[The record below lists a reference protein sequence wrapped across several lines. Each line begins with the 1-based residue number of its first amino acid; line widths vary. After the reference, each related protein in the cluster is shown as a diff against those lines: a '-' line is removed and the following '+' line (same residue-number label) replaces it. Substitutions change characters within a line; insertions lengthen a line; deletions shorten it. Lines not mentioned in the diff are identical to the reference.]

1 MNISYNKPTTH
12 KKLLIIK
19 QRLLMKKLLL
29 TLLFG
34 VSCMLPASA
43 AKYMTLV
50 FADGSE
56 QSLLLSAE
64 PNVSLTRTMLYVRFN
79 NPQAGQTDLKFNK
92 QNVKKYFFSD
102 EATDVESVADTQT
115 GMNVQD
121 NRIVV
126 RGAKGAVG
134 VFRTDGTQVQTVVKA
149 DGDTVVIELDN
160 LANGTYIVRAGKN
173 VVKIAKN

>member
-1 MNISYNKPTTH
+1 
-12 KKLLIIK
+12 
-19 QRLLMKKLLL
+19 MKKLLL

-34 VSCMLPASA
+34 ASCMLPASA

-115 GMNVQD
+115 DMNVQG

-126 RGAKGAVG
+126 HGAKGAVG
-134 VFRTDGTQVQTVVKA
+134 VFRTDGTQVQTVVKT
-149 DGDTVVIELDN
+149 DGDTVVIEVDN

>member
-1 MNISYNKPTTH
+1 
-12 KKLLIIK
+12 
-19 QRLLMKKLLL
+19 MKKLLL

-34 VSCMLPASA
+34 ASCMLPASA
-43 AKYMTLV
+43 AKYMNLV

-56 QSLLLSAE
+56 QSLLLSSE
-64 PNVSLTRTMLYVRFN
+64 PDVSLTRTMLYVRFN

-115 GMNVQD
+115 GMNVQG

-134 VFRTDGTQVQTVVKA
+134 VFRTDGTQVKTVVKT

>member
-1 MNISYNKPTTH
+1 
-12 KKLLIIK
+12 
-19 QRLLMKKLLL
+19 
-29 TLLFG
+29 
-34 VSCMLPASA
+34 MLPASA
-43 AKYMTLV
+43 AKYMPLV

-115 GMNVQD
+115 GMNVQG

-160 LANGTYIVRAGKN
+160 LANGTYTVRAGKN

>member
-1 MNISYNKPTTH
+1 
-12 KKLLIIK
+12 
-19 QRLLMKKLLL
+19 MKKLLL

-34 VSCMLPASA
+34 ASCMLPASA

-115 GMNVQD
+115 GMSVQG

-134 VFRTDGTQVQTVVKA
+134 VFRTDGTQVQTVVKT

>member
-1 MNISYNKPTTH
+1 
-12 KKLLIIK
+12 
-19 QRLLMKKLLL
+19 
-29 TLLFG
+29 
-34 VSCMLPASA
+34 MLPASA

-56 QSLLLSAE
+56 QSLLLSNY
-64 PNVSLTRTMLYVRFN
+64 PTVSFN
-79 NPQAGQTDLKFNK
+79 STQLIVQFYDAVAGQTELNFNK
-92 QNVKKYFFSD
+92 QEVKKYFFSD

-115 GMNVQD
+115 DMNVQG

-126 RGAKGAVG
+126 RGAKGTVG
-134 VFRTDGTQVQTVVKA
+134 VFRTDGTQVQTVVKT
-149 DGDTVVIELDN
+149 DGETVVVSLDG

>member
-1 MNISYNKPTTH
+1 
-12 KKLLIIK
+12 
-19 QRLLMKKLLL
+19 MKKLLL

-34 VSCMLPASA
+34 ASCMLPASA

-64 PNVSLTRTMLYVRFN
+64 PDVSLTRTMLYVRFN
-79 NPQAGQTDLKFNK
+79 NLQAGQTDLKFNK

-102 EATDVESVADTQT
+102 EATDVESVADIQT
-115 GMNVQD
+115 GMNVQG

-134 VFRTDGTQVQTVVKA
+134 VFRTDGTQVQTVVKV
-149 DGDTVVIELDN
+149 DGDIVVIELDN

>member
-1 MNISYNKPTTH
+1 
-12 KKLLIIK
+12 
-19 QRLLMKKLLL
+19 MKKLLL

-34 VSCMLPASA
+34 ASCMLPASA

-115 GMNVQD
+115 GMNVQG

-134 VFRTDGTQVQTVVKA
+134 VFRTDGT
-149 DGDTVVIELDN
+149 
-160 LANGTYIVRAGKN
+160 
-173 VVKIAKN
+173 

>member
-1 MNISYNKPTTH
+1 
-12 KKLLIIK
+12 
-19 QRLLMKKLLL
+19 MKKLLL

-34 VSCMLPASA
+34 ASCMLPASA

-102 EATDVESVADTQT
+102 DATDVESLADTQT
-115 GMNVQD
+115 GMSVQG

-134 VFRTDGTQVQTVVKA
+134 VFRTDGTQVQTVVKT

-160 LANGTYIVRAGKN
+160 LTNGTYIVRAGKN

>member
-1 MNISYNKPTTH
+1 
-12 KKLLIIK
+12 
-19 QRLLMKKLLL
+19 MKKLLL

-34 VSCMLPASA
+34 ASCMLPASA

-56 QSLLLSAE
+56 QSLLLSTQPA
-64 PNVSLTRTMLYVRFN
+64 VSFNRTKLIVKFY
-79 NPQAGQTDLKFNK
+79 NPVAGQTDLNFNK
-92 QNVKKYFFSD
+92 QEVKKYFFSD

-115 GMNVQD
+115 DMSVQG

-126 RGAKGAVG
+126 HGAKGVVG

>member
-1 MNISYNKPTTH
+1 
-12 KKLLIIK
+12 
-19 QRLLMKKLLL
+19 MKKLLL

-34 VSCMLPASA
+34 ASCMLPASA

-79 NPQAGQTDLKFNK
+79 NPQAGQTNLKFNK

-115 GMNVQD
+115 GMNVQG

-149 DGDTVVIELDN
+149 DGDTVFIELDN

>member
-1 MNISYNKPTTH
+1 
-12 KKLLIIK
+12 
-19 QRLLMKKLLL
+19 
-29 TLLFG
+29 
-34 VSCMLPASA
+34 MLPASA

-115 GMNVQD
+115 GMNVQG

-160 LANGTYIVRAGKN
+160 LANGTYIVRARKN

>member
-1 MNISYNKPTTH
+1 
-12 KKLLIIK
+12 
-19 QRLLMKKLLL
+19 MKKLLL

-34 VSCMLPASA
+34 ASCMLPASA

-64 PNVSLTRTMLYVRFN
+64 PDVTIDTKMLHVQFS
-79 NPQAGQTDLKFNK
+79 NPQAGQTDIKFNK

-102 EATDVESVADTQT
+102 DATDVESVADTQT
-115 GMNVQD
+115 GMNVQG

>member
-1 MNISYNKPTTH
+1 
-12 KKLLIIK
+12 
-19 QRLLMKKLLL
+19 
-29 TLLFG
+29 
-34 VSCMLPASA
+34 
-43 AKYMTLV
+43 
-50 FADGSE
+50 
-56 QSLLLSAE
+56 
-64 PNVSLTRTMLYVRFN
+64 MLYVRFN

-115 GMNVQD
+115 VMSVQG

>member
-1 MNISYNKPTTH
+1 
-12 KKLLIIK
+12 
-19 QRLLMKKLLL
+19 
-29 TLLFG
+29 
-34 VSCMLPASA
+34 MLPASA

-102 EATDVESVADTQT
+102 ETTDVESVADTQT
-115 GMNVQD
+115 GMNVQG

-134 VFRTDGTQVQTVVKA
+134 VFRTDGTQVQTVVKT

>member
-1 MNISYNKPTTH
+1 
-12 KKLLIIK
+12 
-19 QRLLMKKLLL
+19 MKKLLL

-34 VSCMLPASA
+34 ASCMLPASA

-56 QSLLLSAE
+56 QSLLLSTQ
-64 PNVSLTRTMLYVRFN
+64 PTVSFNRTKLIVKLH
-79 NPQAGQTDLKFNK
+79 NPVAGQTGLNFNK
-92 QNVKKYFFSD
+92 QEVKKYFFSD
-102 EATDVESVADTQT
+102 EATGVASITNDKDAMSVQ
-115 GMNVQD
+115 G

-126 RGAKGAVG
+126 RGAKDTVS
-134 VFRTDGTQVQTVVKA
+134 VFRTDGTQVQTVVKT

>member
-1 MNISYNKPTTH
+1 
-12 KKLLIIK
+12 
-19 QRLLMKKLLL
+19 MKKLLL

-34 VSCMLPASA
+34 ASCMLPASA

-64 PNVSLTRTMLYVRFN
+64 PDVSLTRTMLYVRFN
-79 NPQAGQTDLKFNK
+79 NLQAGQTDLKFNK

-115 GMNVQD
+115 GMSVQG

-134 VFRTDGTQVQTVVKA
+134 VFRTDGTQVQTVVKT

>member
-1 MNISYNKPTTH
+1 
-12 KKLLIIK
+12 
-19 QRLLMKKLLL
+19 
-29 TLLFG
+29 
-34 VSCMLPASA
+34 MLPASA

-64 PNVSLTRTMLYVRFN
+64 PNVSLTRTMLYVRCN

-102 EATDVESVADTQT
+102 EATDIESVADTQT
-115 GMNVQD
+115 GMNVQG

>member
-1 MNISYNKPTTH
+1 
-12 KKLLIIK
+12 
-19 QRLLMKKLLL
+19 MKKLLL

-34 VSCMLPASA
+34 ASCMLPASA

-56 QSLLLSAE
+56 QSLLLSTQ
-64 PNVSLTRTMLYVRFN
+64 PIVSFNRTKLIVKFY
-79 NPQAGQTDLKFNK
+79 NPVAGQTDLNFNK
-92 QNVKKYFFSD
+92 QEVKKYFFSD
-102 EATDVESVADTQT
+102 EATGMASITNDKDAMSVQ
-115 GMNVQD
+115 G

-126 RGAKGAVG
+126 RGAKDTVG
-134 VFRTDGTQVQTVVKA
+134 VFRTDGTQVQTVVKV
-149 DGDTVVIELDN
+149 DGDIVVIELDN

>member
-1 MNISYNKPTTH
+1 
-12 KKLLIIK
+12 
-19 QRLLMKKLLL
+19 
-29 TLLFG
+29 
-34 VSCMLPASA
+34 MLPASA

-56 QSLLLSAE
+56 QSLLLSSE
-64 PNVSLTRTMLYVRFN
+64 PDVSLTRTMLYVRFN

-102 EATDVESVADTQT
+102 ETTGVASITNDKDGMSVQ
-115 GMNVQD
+115 G

-134 VFRTDGTQVQTVVKA
+134 VFRTDGTQVQTVVKT

>member
-1 MNISYNKPTTH
+1 
-12 KKLLIIK
+12 
-19 QRLLMKKLLL
+19 MKKLLL

-34 VSCMLPASA
+34 ASCMLPASA

-56 QSLLLSAE
+56 QSLLLSTQ
-64 PNVSLTRTMLYVRFN
+64 PTVSFNRTKLIVKFH
-79 NPQAGQTDLKFNK
+79 NPVAGQTGLNFNK
-92 QNVKKYFFSD
+92 QEVKKYFFSD
-102 EATDVESVADTQT
+102 EATGVASITNDKDAMSVQ
-115 GMNVQD
+115 G

-126 RGAKGAVG
+126 RGAKDTVS
-134 VFRTDGTQVQTVVKA
+134 VFRTDGTQVQTVVKT

>member
-1 MNISYNKPTTH
+1 
-12 KKLLIIK
+12 
-19 QRLLMKKLLL
+19 MKKLLL

-34 VSCMLPASA
+34 ASCMLPASA
-43 AKYMTLV
+43 AKYMPLV

-115 GMNVQD
+115 GMNVQG

-160 LANGTYIVRAGKN
+160 LANGTYTVRAGKN

>member
-1 MNISYNKPTTH
+1 
-12 KKLLIIK
+12 
-19 QRLLMKKLLL
+19 
-29 TLLFG
+29 
-34 VSCMLPASA
+34 MLPASA

-56 QSLLLSAE
+56 QSLQLSTQPA
-64 PNVSLTRTMLYVRFN
+64 VSFNRTKLIVKFYTPV
-79 NPQAGQTDLKFNK
+79 AGQTDLNFNK
-92 QNVKKYFFSD
+92 QEVKKYFFSD
-102 EATDVESVADTQT
+102 EATGVASITNDKDAMSVQ
-115 GMNVQD
+115 G

-134 VFRTDGTQVQTVVKA
+134 VFRTDGTQMQTVVKV

>member
-1 MNISYNKPTTH
+1 
-12 KKLLIIK
+12 
-19 QRLLMKKLLL
+19 MKKLLL

-34 VSCMLPASA
+34 ASCMLPASA

-56 QSLLLSAE
+56 QSLLLSTQ
-64 PNVSLTRTMLYVRFN
+64 PTVSFNRTKLIVKFYAPV
-79 NPQAGQTDLKFNK
+79 AGQTELNFNK
-92 QNVKKYFFSD
+92 QEVKKYFFSD
-102 EATDVESVADTQT
+102 EATGVASITNDKDAMSVQ
-115 GMNVQD
+115 G

-134 VFRTDGTQVQTVVKA
+134 VFRTDGTQMQTVVKV
-149 DGDTVVIELDN
+149 DGDTVVVSLDG

>member
-1 MNISYNKPTTH
+1 
-12 KKLLIIK
+12 
-19 QRLLMKKLLL
+19 MKKLLL

-34 VSCMLPASA
+34 ASCMLPASA

-79 NPQAGQTDLKFNK
+79 NPQAGQTNLKFNK
-92 QNVKKYFFSD
+92 QNMKKYFFSD

-115 GMNVQD
+115 GMNVQG

-149 DGDTVVIELDN
+149 DGDTVFIELDN

>member
-1 MNISYNKPTTH
+1 
-12 KKLLIIK
+12 
-19 QRLLMKKLLL
+19 
-29 TLLFG
+29 
-34 VSCMLPASA
+34 MLPASA

-56 QSLLLSAE
+56 QSLQLSAE

-115 GMNVQD
+115 GMNVQG

-149 DGDTVVIELDN
+149 DGDIVVIELDN
-160 LANGTYIVRAGKN
+160 LVNGTYIVRAGKN

>member
-1 MNISYNKPTTH
+1 
-12 KKLLIIK
+12 
-19 QRLLMKKLLL
+19 MKKLLL

-34 VSCMLPASA
+34 ASCMLPASA

-115 GMNVQD
+115 DMNVQG

-126 RGAKGAVG
+126 HGAKGAVG

>member
-1 MNISYNKPTTH
+1 
-12 KKLLIIK
+12 
-19 QRLLMKKLLL
+19 
-29 TLLFG
+29 
-34 VSCMLPASA
+34 MLPASA

-115 GMNVQD
+115 GMNVQG

-134 VFRTDGTQVQTVVKA
+134 VFRTDGTQMQTVGKA

>member
-1 MNISYNKPTTH
+1 
-12 KKLLIIK
+12 
-19 QRLLMKKLLL
+19 MKKLLL

-34 VSCMLPASA
+34 ASCMLPASA

-56 QSLLLSAE
+56 QSLQLSTQPA
-64 PNVSLTRTMLYVRFN
+64 VSFNRTKLIVQFD
-79 NPQAGQTDLKFNK
+79 NPVAGQTGLNFNK
-92 QNVKKYFFSD
+92 QEVKKYFFSD
-102 EATDVESVADTQT
+102 EATGVASITNDKDAMSVQ
-115 GMNVQD
+115 G

-149 DGDTVVIELDN
+149 DGETVVVSLDG

>member
-1 MNISYNKPTTH
+1 
-12 KKLLIIK
+12 
-19 QRLLMKKLLL
+19 
-29 TLLFG
+29 
-34 VSCMLPASA
+34 MLPASA

-56 QSLLLSAE
+56 QSLLLSSE
-64 PNVSLTRTMLYVRFN
+64 PDVSLTRTMLYVRFN

-115 GMNVQD
+115 GMSVQG

>member
-1 MNISYNKPTTH
+1 
-12 KKLLIIK
+12 
-19 QRLLMKKLLL
+19 MKKLLL

-34 VSCMLPASA
+34 ASCMLPASA

-56 QSLLLSAE
+56 QSLQLSTQ
-64 PNVSLTRTMLYVRFN
+64 PSVSFN
-79 NPQAGQTDLKFNK
+79 HTKLIVKFYNPVAGQTDLNFNK
-92 QNVKKYFFSD
+92 QEVKKYFFSD
-102 EATDVESVADTQT
+102 EATGVASITNDKDAMSVQ
-115 GMNVQD
+115 G

-134 VFRTDGTQVQTVVKA
+134 VFRTDGTQVQTVVKT
-149 DGDTVVIELDN
+149 DGETVVVSLDG

>member
-1 MNISYNKPTTH
+1 
-12 KKLLIIK
+12 
-19 QRLLMKKLLL
+19 
-29 TLLFG
+29 
-34 VSCMLPASA
+34 MLPASA

-64 PNVSLTRTMLYVRFN
+64 PDVTIDTKMLHVQFS
-79 NPQAGQTDLKFNK
+79 NPQAGLTNLDFKK

-102 EATDVESVADTQT
+102 NATDVESVADTQT
-115 GMNVQD
+115 GMNVQG

-149 DGDTVVIELDN
+149 DGDTIVIELDN

>member
-1 MNISYNKPTTH
+1 
-12 KKLLIIK
+12 
-19 QRLLMKKLLL
+19 MKKLLL

-34 VSCMLPASA
+34 ASCMLPASA

-56 QSLLLSAE
+56 QSLLLSTQ
-64 PNVSLTRTMLYVRFN
+64 PTVSFNRTKLIVKFY
-79 NPQAGQTDLKFNK
+79 NPVAGQTGLNFNK
-92 QNVKKYFFSD
+92 QEVKKYFFSD
-102 EATDVESVADTQT
+102 EATGVASITNNKDAMSVH
-115 GMNVQD
+115 G

-126 RGAKGAVG
+126 RGAKDTVS
-134 VFRTDGTQVQTVVKA
+134 VFRTDGTQVQTVVKT

>member
-1 MNISYNKPTTH
+1 
-12 KKLLIIK
+12 
-19 QRLLMKKLLL
+19 
-29 TLLFG
+29 
-34 VSCMLPASA
+34 MLPASA

-56 QSLLLSAE
+56 QSLLLSNY
-64 PNVSLTRTMLYVRFN
+64 PTVSFN
-79 NPQAGQTDLKFNK
+79 STQLIVQFYDAVAGQTELNFNK
-92 QNVKKYFFSD
+92 QEVKKYFFSD
-102 EATDVESVADTQT
+102 EATDVESVTDTQT
-115 GMNVQD
+115 DMNVQG

-126 RGAKGAVG
+126 HGAKGAMG

-160 LANGTYIVRAGKN
+160 LANGTYLVRAGKN

>member
-1 MNISYNKPTTH
+1 
-12 KKLLIIK
+12 
-19 QRLLMKKLLL
+19 MKKLLL

-34 VSCMLPASA
+34 ASCMLPASA

-64 PNVSLTRTMLYVRFN
+64 PDVTIDTKMLHVQFS
-79 NPQAGQTDLKFNK
+79 NPQAGLTDLEFNK

-115 GMNVQD
+115 DMNVQG

-134 VFRTDGTQVQTVVKA
+134 VFRTDGTQVQTVVKV

>member
-1 MNISYNKPTTH
+1 
-12 KKLLIIK
+12 
-19 QRLLMKKLLL
+19 MKKLLL

-34 VSCMLPASA
+34 ASCMLPASA

-56 QSLLLSAE
+56 QSLLLSNY
-64 PNVSLTRTMLYVRFN
+64 PTVSFN
-79 NPQAGQTDLKFNK
+79 STQLIVQFYDVVAGQTELNFNK
-92 QNVKKYFFSD
+92 QELKKYFFSD
-102 EATDVESVADTQT
+102 EATDVESVVDTQT
-115 GMNVQD
+115 GMSVQG

>member
-1 MNISYNKPTTH
+1 
-12 KKLLIIK
+12 
-19 QRLLMKKLLL
+19 MKKLLL

-34 VSCMLPASA
+34 ASCMLPASA

-56 QSLLLSAE
+56 QSLMLSTQPA
-64 PNVSLTRTMLYVRFN
+64 VSFNRTKLIVKFY
-79 NPQAGQTDLKFNK
+79 NPVAGQTDLNFNK
-92 QNVKKYFFSD
+92 QEVKKYFFSD
-102 EATDVESVADTQT
+102 EATGVASITNDKDAMSVQ
-115 GMNVQD
+115 G

-126 RGAKGAVG
+126 RGAKDTVS
-134 VFRTDGTQVQTVVKA
+134 VFRTDGTQVQTVVKT

>member
-1 MNISYNKPTTH
+1 
-12 KKLLIIK
+12 
-19 QRLLMKKLLL
+19 
-29 TLLFG
+29 
-34 VSCMLPASA
+34 MLPASA

-56 QSLLLSAE
+56 QSLLLSNY
-64 PNVSLTRTMLYVRFN
+64 PTVSFN
-79 NPQAGQTDLKFNK
+79 STQLIVQFYDAVAGQTEVNFNK
-92 QNVKKYFFSD
+92 QEVKKYFFSD

-115 GMNVQD
+115 DMNVQG

-126 RGAKGAVG
+126 HGAKGAVG